1 MTVYRGFDQ
10 DALEHE
16 YNARGTVP
24 DEMFDDIIG
33 RYATESARMRE
44 TMACRLDV
52 PFGPS
57 PDEVVDIFP
66 AGPDAPVFVWV
77 HGGYWRMLS
86 HKESSFMAETFVG
99 RGAAVVAVNY
109 SLAPVAHLDTIV
121 DQCRRAIAWI
131 YHNAQDHG
139 IDRERI
145 YIGGSSAGGHLV
157 GMLIAAGWQ
166 ADAGVPTDVIKGC
179 CALSG
184 IYDLEPILHS
194 LPNSWLGLDAD
205 AAYRNSPIHF
215 IPEHGGCPL
224 IVSYG
229 GNETSEFKRQTD
241 EFAAAWRGRGFEAE
255 HIGRSDTNHFDIV
268 FDFLDPEGVL
278 TRAVFGQMGL

>member
-16 YNARGTVP
+16 YDARGTVSV
-24 DEMFDDIIG
+24 EAFEEIIG
-33 RYATESARMRE
+33 RYESESARMRE
-44 TMACRLDV
+44 SMTCRLDV
-52 PFGPS
+52 PFGKS
-57 PDEVVDIFP
+57 PDELLDIFP
-66 AGPDAPVFVWV
+66 AGPNAPVFVWV

-86 HKESSFMAETFVG
+86 QKESSFMAETFVG

-109 SLAPVAHLDTIV
+109 SLAPGAHLDTIV

-139 IDRERI
+139 IDRDRI
-145 YIGGSSAGGHLV
+145 FIGGSSAGGHLV
-157 GMLIAAGWQ
+157 GMLIAAGWHAG
-166 ADAGVPTDVIKGC
+166 ADVPTDVIKGC

-184 IYDLEPILHS
+184 IYDLEPILHC
-194 LPNSWLGLDAD
+194 LPNSWLNLDAD
-205 AAYRNSPIHF
+205 AAHRNSPIHF
-215 IPEHGGCPL
+215 VPERDGCPL

-241 EFAAAWRGRGFEAE
+241 TFADAWRARGFAAE
-255 HIGRSDTNHFDIV
+255 HVDRSDTNHFDIV
-268 FDFLDPEGVL
+268 LDFLDPNGVL
-278 TRAVFGQMGL
+278 TGAVFDQMGL